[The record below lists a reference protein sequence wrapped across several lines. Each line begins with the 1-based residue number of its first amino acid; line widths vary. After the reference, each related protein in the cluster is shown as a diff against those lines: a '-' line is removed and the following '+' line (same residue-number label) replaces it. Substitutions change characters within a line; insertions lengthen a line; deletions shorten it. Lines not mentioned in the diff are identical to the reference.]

1 MPYVISKGGTFGV
14 TERLYATEDG
24 EKMILI
30 RWGPLGWLTPV
41 RDRDCQV
48 LKSSYEI
55 EAAAEAREWLAKV
68 EREEGKHGT

>member
-14 TERLYATEDG
+14 TERLYATEAG

-41 RDRDCQV
+41 PDRECQV
-48 LKSSYEI
+48 LKSRYES
-55 EAAAEAREWLAKV
+55 EAVPEALEWLAKI
-68 EREEGKHGT
+68 EREEGKT